1 MLEGDVE
8 KRECEG
14 ETPKIGQR
22 WRQLTPSL
30 AAPDP
35 HVLHMLCGGAIC
47 NRRVQQRDVETR

>member
-22 WRQLTPSL
+22 WRQLTPVWQL
-30 AAPDP
+30 RTLTYCT
-35 HVLHMLCGGAIC
+35 HCLE
-47 NRRVQQRDVETR
+47 VQYATDMCSRDVETR